1 MWLKHCIASIYVV
14 DQVKEMGLGG
24 WRGDRIS
31 QKAGRVEAPDNS
43 LTFCLWVSW
52 YTGHVMRTYVAKG
65 GGCCSA
71 PLLWCKNSYQWTSGT
86 NLWLL
91 AGILSGCD
99 CCQAD
104 EDNSATVA
112 FSSDFFLEHK
122 GSPRMSPNLCSFE
135 APCTKTG
142 TNSVSIKLKLL
153 SIVIRKQALLLQVV
167 FVIFWRPECWPRR
180 LEPELVLCYDWLILR
195 AWRRIY
201 NLLEFSDIS
210 RNVRQRYLCGGW
222 LIRRCT
228 RGLIW

>member
-24 WRGDRIS
+24 WRGDRIL
-31 QKAGRVEAPDNS
+31 QRAGRVEAPDNS

-71 PLLWCKNSYQWTSGT
+71 SLLWCKNSYQWTSGT

-99 CCQAD
+99 CCRAG

-112 FSSDFFLEHK
+112 FSSDFFSEHK

-135 APCTKTG
+135 APCTNG
-142 TNSVSIKLKLL
+142 
-153 SIVIRKQALLLQVV
+153 R
-167 FVIFWRPECWPRR
+167 
-180 LEPELVLCYDWLILR
+180 D
-195 AWRRIY
+195 
-201 NLLEFSDIS
+201 EF
-210 RNVRQRYLCGGW
+210 RQRKTETTIDSNTEAGSASSGRIFHILASGMLATASRTWARSLLWLANSKGLKAYL
-222 LIRRCT
+222 
-228 RGLIW
+228 